1 MRISDW
7 SSDVCPSDLAG
18 TGRMTMSDIEAIQA
32 QILGE
37 IEAAVDAN
45 AVEALR
51 VAALGKAGS
60 ITALLK
66 TLGGMSPEERQAQG
80 PAIHALRERVTAAPA
95 ARTAVPHPAAPA
107 LKLAAEATDTT
118 LPPHPPP
125 PGRVP
130 PRTEQP
136 P

>member
-1 MRISDW
+1 
-7 SSDVCPSDLAG
+7 
-18 TGRMTMSDIEAIQA
+18 MSDIEAIQA

-66 TLGGMSPEERQAQG
+66 TLGGMGPEERQAQG
-80 PAIHALRERVTAAPA
+80 PAIHALRERVTAALA
-95 ARTAVPHPAAPA
+95 ARKAVLDAAA
-107 LKLAAEATDTT
+107 LDVKLAAEAIDKI
-118 LPPHPPP
+118 
-125 PGRVP
+125 GSASCRERVC
-130 PRTEQP
+130 QSV
-136 P
+136 